1 MQRVVISDSTD
12 MKVVRR
18 GCLHTIMDYEMK
30 EECMANTDKCKFCE
44 GYQCNK
50 KSESIHS
57 L

>member
-1 MQRVVISDSTD
+1 MRRVVISDLGD

-30 EECMANTDKCKFCE
+30 EECMANTEKCKFCK

-57 L
+57 S